1 MSRSLPSIRPS
12 AKRAEWEGECFM
24 FMKRILCAVL
34 CLCLLATGCAFGE
47 SVGTLNMPNA
57 LSEIRAEAFCG
68 DESMVSVTVPEGV
81 KRIDSRAFA
90 ESGLKEIAL
99 PASLEYIADDAFEGC
114 DDLVVSVPYNSYA
127 HEWVAFTTHEYV
139 VTGVDEE
146 EQDAGQY
153 GISAI
158 EAGVDEE
165 TQLTYVSAGLITD
178 EACRFVAEILDDSGE
193 ICLFSASTDVEA
205 GLYGQEVRVYSME
218 ELPVYFTVRAK
229 LVDNEGNVLYEV
241 RNIKYTDR
249 YARYDAQTPDDFPE
263 DRVKDYG
270 SSGYAVFNEGVT
282 RTDII
287 AEDLGNGMYRY
298 NADGLPEA
306 GDLMT
311 IMINGSETPV
321 KVLSAA
327 DNGDGTVTVL
337 RDSNAGIG
345 DFYSV
350 LNIDTRNAVAT
361 LGSDGNNILLIEE
374 DHDIDIADTVTGKLS
389 ITMDP
394 ECRFIYDPENL
405 GPFYFDYSFWLFGTA
420 AIELELSKDIDTW
433 KEDKPLAKIPIDE
446 KKLALP
452 GFEDFK
458 IDVDISAPL
467 HLKAE
472 AGSSIEYTFKEL
484 VGFNFNTDNGFTPY
498 KRVTGEDA
506 YAHLEGKAEVWF
518 GLRVTACAKLFEL
531 LDARVSGGVGL
542 EGTAEMTGLSYGGS
556 SDGLGDYYHACNACV
571 DVDLY
576 AQIDVRPVLRYK
588 INEHLGGSL
597 LDEKI
602 VLARFKCLDAYL
614 SLINEKD
621 SIYGGKISADLE
633 ECSNYK
639 YHVQIV
645 TDNYAEETVSGIPVT
660 VSRGDEVLWSG
671 YSPCN
676 TYLYEG
682 DYTARARFDS
692 GVAEQAIAVDAEN
705 TVFGVRE
712 LETIVDITVVDADT
726 EVPVEAAEV
735 VLTYEDGTEFVL
747 TTDADG
753 KCTFD
758 KLGGGKYNVSVNKAG
773 YRFVPIADM
782 NYEAGTINCLKI
794 GLEKTLPLI
803 MASSS
808 YDWQPAYL
816 PGGLELPE
824 GVPQVWVA
832 PIKDGSSICG
842 VSIRHEDC
850 EEVFEYRSDDIY
862 TWSADLY
869 GFDMG
874 DGEYTYLVRFDE
886 AGTDAVGGVAIIV
899 KVIDGKLELL
909 KSFERY
915 QRSDDIRFDAEFVS
929 ATAYEGVLY
938 PSGNSIRHT
947 YNVGEK
953 DRTGIVITETTYG
966 TMDYRM
972 SDVGCYELIYSI
984 PHCPYWEF
992 GATIGYSYTRYAM
1005 ENGELVVAEQWY
1017 VPFIS

>member
-1 MSRSLPSIRPS
+1 VSRSLPSIRPS

-68 DESMVSVTVPEGV
+68 DESIVSVTVPEGV

-146 EQDAGQY
+146 EQEAGQY

-205 GLYGQEVRVYSME
+205 GLYGQVVRVYSME

-249 YARYDAQTPDDFPE
+249 YARYDAQTPADFPE
-263 DRVKDYG
+263 DRVSDYG
-270 SSGYAVFNEGVT
+270 DSGYAVFAEGVI
-282 RTDII
+282 RVEGA
-287 AEDLGNGMYRY
+287 AEAVGSTAYRF
-298 NADGLPEA
+298 ASDDTFVP
-306 GDLMT
+306 GDRLMLRV
-311 IMINGSETPV
+311 EEVDTPV
-321 KVLSAA
+321 KVRAVTY
-327 DNGDGTVTVL
+327 NGDGTVTVEKDPDIYMADFFEVFKL
-337 RDSNAGIG
+337 RGYAVNTEAGANANARGNVFPLEVSPKIDIGPLTGEMAARLELYLEWDYDVVKFGKDYFQMDFLLSGELELTLDAAYEFDTDDYDDDFEFLKKEVDCRIPNVNIPLKLGACLKFEGYTGVGGNAKYYYITCSGFHYDTVSGLSKFEAEPMESSNVNFKNDFEFRLGPDVYAKLDYEVLNFRVGLYFGIELIGKTETPQFGGADDTKKPKMHACYLCIDGDVNLFSEGYANLQFRIAELVEADLLNAKFGGGTSRIG
-345 DFYSV
+345 DFYISV
-350 LNIDTRNAVAT
+350 VNDEESIYNGDT
-361 LGSDGNNILLIEE
+361 D
-374 DHDIDIADTVTGKLS
+374 
-389 ITMDP
+389 
-394 ECRFIYDPENL
+394 
-405 GPFYFDYSFWLFGTA
+405 FGT
-420 AIELELSKDIDTW
+420 
-433 KEDKPLAKIPIDE
+433 
-446 KKLALP
+446 
-452 GFEDFK
+452 
-458 IDVDISAPL
+458 
-467 HLKAE
+467 
-472 AGSSIEYTFKEL
+472 
-484 VGFNFNTDNGFTPY
+484 
-498 KRVTGEDA
+498 GEC
-506 YAHLEGKAEVWF
+506 E
-518 GLRVTACAKLFEL
+518 
-531 LDARVSGGVGL
+531 
-542 EGTAEMTGLSYGGS
+542 
-556 SDGLGDYYHACNACV
+556 
-571 DVDLY
+571 
-576 AQIDVRPVLRYK
+576 
-588 INEHLGGSL
+588 
-597 LDEKI
+597 
-602 VLARFKCLDAYL
+602 
-614 SLINEKD
+614 
-621 SIYGGKISADLE
+621 
-633 ECSNYK
+633 NYK
-639 YHVQIV
+639 YL
-645 TDNYAEETVSGIPVT
+645 TVLKTADRWGDDLDGIPLSISKDGCDYATAV
-660 VSRGDEVLWSG
+660 
-671 YSPCN
+671 SPCED
-676 TYLYEG
+676 YLYSG
-682 DYTARARFDS
+682 KYSVTADFGQVSESLDFSIEDKGGIYCIAEP
-692 GVAEQAIAVDAEN
+692 GVI
-705 TVFGVRE
+705 
-712 LETIVDITVVDADT
+712 IDITVVDADT
-726 EVPVEAAEV
+726 EVPIEAAEV

-850 EEVFEYRSDDIY
+850 EAVFEYRSDDIY

-992 GATIGYSYTRYAM
+992 GTTIGYSYTRYAM